1 MKVIWFIIL
10 SFFIVN
16 LNAQIGIQLEDTR
29 INSKELVFSTQKTN
43 DPIPSL
49 QQFFQPNATINHSL
63 SNNYY
68 DHLAFF
74 CKVEL
79 RLEKVAKIPVKFRLG
94 DVDYVDELE
103 GKRRRY

>member
-1 MKVIWFIIL
+1 MKIVSFILL
-10 SFFIVN
+10 SFFIVD
-16 LNAQIGIQLEDTR
+16 LNAQIGIQLED
-29 INSKELVFSTQKTN
+29 IGIDQKEIAISTQNTSET
-43 DPIPSL
+43 IPSL
-49 QQFFQPNATINHSL
+49 QQFFQPNTTINHSL
-63 SNNYY
+63 SNKYY

-79 RLEKVAKIPVKFRLG
+79 RLEKAAKIPVKFRLG